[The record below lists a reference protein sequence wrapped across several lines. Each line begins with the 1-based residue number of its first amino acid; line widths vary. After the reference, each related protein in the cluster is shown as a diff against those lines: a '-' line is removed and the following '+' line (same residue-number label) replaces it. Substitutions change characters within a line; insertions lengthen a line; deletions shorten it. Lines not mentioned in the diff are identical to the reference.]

1 MELKVLSCKTEENKM
16 NLVNQKEIDEW
27 KIIQLETPG
36 LTYQLEGVSFFK
48 KRTIHTK
55 QVFENG
61 VWVEYDKET
70 VKTIGRTFE

>member
-1 MELKVLSCKTEENKM
+1 M
-16 NLVNQKEIDEW
+16 NIVNQKEIDEW
-27 KIIQLETPG
+27 KNNPIGKPPRPILSERPG

-61 VWVEYDKET
+61 VWVEYDKESGKIT
-70 VKTIGRTFE
+70 GRVFE